1 MFEIVAKESLA
12 PVLTKF
18 VIRSPFIARKRKAG
32 HFVILRVDDHG
43 ERIPLTIVDSDAE
56 SGTITLIVQTIGKT
70 TKLLSLKEKGDTLL
84 DVAGPLGN
92 PTPIENLGT
101 VVCIGGGVGTAEIFP
116 IVKALKEA
124 GNRVV
129 TIIGARNKDLVILE
143 REISE
148 VSDTLIIATEDGSR
162 GLKGLVTDALSDY
175 IQSNGHI
182 GAVYAVGPIPM
193 MRAVSNF
200 TKPFDLKTFVS
211 LNPLMMD
218 GTGMC
223 GACRVTVGGETKFA
237 CVDGPEFEGH
247 MVDFDELIAR
257 NRAYADLEKQSL
269 ERFEREL
276 AEGGLIHG

>member
-92 PTPIENLGT
+92 PTPIENLGP

>member
-148 VSDTLIIATEDGSR
+148 VSDTLIIATADGSR